1 MNSFNRITHSRW
13 RQGNA
18 LVLVTAMLVL
28 LVLIATA
35 YLSRTQ
41 SQRGTAAAMQDASG
55 DTRRVEMIQKQI
67 ASEIAMHLFVK
78 PIDSKNSL

>member
-1 MNSFNRITHSRW
+1 
-13 RQGNA
+13 
-18 LVLVTAMLVL
+18 MLVL

-78 PIDSKNSL
+78 PIDSKNSLQYVGGGVVGSDEIDTGEI